1 MWLADSDDE
10 DEIEQQKRAIDR
22 KPVLHADLR

>member
-10 DEIEQQKRAIDR
+10 DEIEQQNRSIDR
-22 KPVLHADLR
+22 EPGLHADLR